1 MAEETRT
8 LGLEKIEV
16 GPIATDG
23 SMSIN
28 LAVLGKT
35 YRDTAEIT
43 QEDPEVI
50 EHFSEESDEPEE
62 VDEIKGATTI
72 RWSIMDCDPDTLV
85 QVLGGAA
92 VGIGADRKWEAP
104 ASSVLIEKSVKIT
117 PRKGLPVSFPR
128 VKISAKV
135 NYRLAR
141 NGIFLVEIIGR
152 VLQPTKIDEASMVV
166 G

>member
-8 LGLEKIEV
+8 LGLEKIEI
-16 GPIATDG
+16 GDIEPNGA
-23 SMSIN
+23 MSTL

-43 QEDPEVI
+43 QGDPEVI
-50 EHFSEESDEPEE
+50 EHFSEENDEAEE
-62 VDEIKGATTI
+62 VDEIKGATSIT
-72 RWSIMDCDPDTLV
+72 WSIMDCDPDTLV
-85 QVLGGAA
+85 QVLGGS
-92 VGIGADRKWEAP
+92 VSGLGADRKWEAP
-104 ASSVLIEKSVKIT
+104 ASSVLIEKSIKIT
-117 PRKGLPVSFPR
+117 PRKGLAISFPR

-141 NGIFLVEIIGR
+141 NGIFLVEITGR
-152 VLQPTKIDEASMVV
+152 VLQPKLSTVASMIV